1 MLNKDAP
8 TSKTAPSPLPA
19 VLVLGACIVLAGMD
33 VTAKYLAALG
43 VPVLMVIWGRYFFHT
58 VVTFVVYM
66 GAKRSLGFLRSHRPR
81 LQLIRAGALFIA
93 TSCFYVAIT
102 KMQLADAAAIQF
114 LAPVLVTAFSGLFLG
129 ERVGVRR
136 WSAVAIAFAG
146 VMVVARPGSDA
157 IGAWGLLPLLTAVLL
172 AIYMI
177 VTRMVRV
184 GENPDATT
192 FYTTA
197 VGAIVLSAVVVTDW
211 QPLDNFQW
219 GLMLV
224 MGSAGAIGHFLLVRA
239 FHQAEAS
246 VLAPFTYAQV
256 VGAIIWGYVVF
267 GDVPSPWTFLGTS
280 MIVGS
285 GIYVWYREM
294 TIAGRAS

>member
-1 MLNKDAP
+1 MLNKGTP
-8 TSKTAPSPLPA
+8 ISKPAPSALPA
-19 VLVLGACIVLAGMD
+19 LLLIGACIILAGMD

-43 VPVLMVIWGRYFFHT
+43 VPVLMVVWGRYFFHT
-58 VVTFVVYM
+58 VVTFIVYVA
-66 GAKRSLGFLRSHRPR
+66 AKRSLSFLHSRRPK

-129 ERVGVRR
+129 ERVGFRR
-136 WSAVAIAFAG
+136 WSAVAVAFAG
-146 VMVVARPGSDA
+146 VIVVARPGSGA
-157 IGAWGLLPLLTAVLL
+157 IGVWGLLPLVTTMLL
-172 AIYMI
+172 AIYLI
-177 VTRMVRV
+177 LTRMVRI

-197 VGAIVLSAVVVTDW
+197 VGAVVLSAAVMSDW
-211 QPLDNFQW
+211 QALNDFQW
-219 GLMLV
+219 GLMLL
-224 MGSAGAIGHFLLVRA
+224 MGSAGALGHFLLVRA
-239 FHQAEAS
+239 FHEAEAS
-246 VLAPFTYAQV
+246 VLAPFTYSQV
-256 VGAIIWGYVVF
+256 VGAIIWGYIVF

-280 MIVGS
+280 MIMGS

-294 TIAGRAS
+294 TISGRAS

>member
-8 TSKTAPSPLPA
+8 TQLPAPSAFPA
-19 VLVLGACIVLAGMD
+19 LLVIGACLVLAGMD

-43 VPVLMVIWGRYFFHT
+43 VPVLMIVWGRYFFHT
-58 VVTFVVYM
+58 VVTFIVYVA
-66 GAKRSLGFLRSHRPR
+66 AKRSLSFMRSHRPK
-81 LQLIRAGALFIA
+81 LQLIRAGALFLA

-136 WSAVAIAFAG
+136 WSAVAVAFAG
-146 VMVVARPGSDA
+146 VMVVARPGSGA
-157 IGAWGLLPLLTAVLL
+157 IGVWGLLPLVTAMLF

-177 VTRMVRV
+177 VTRMVRI

-197 VGAIVLSAVVVTDW
+197 VGAVVLSAAVLADW
-211 QPLDNFQW
+211 QVLDNFQW
-219 GLMLV
+219 GLMLL
-224 MGSAGAIGHFLLVRA
+224 MGSAGAVGHFLLVRA
-239 FHQAEAS
+239 FHEAEAS
-246 VLAPFTYAQV
+246 VLAPFTYTQV
-256 VGAIIWGYVVF
+256 VGAIVWGYIVF
-267 GDVPSPWTFLGTS
+267 GDVPSLWTFLGTS

-294 TIAGRAS
+294 TMAGRAS

>member
-1 MLNKDAP
+1 MP
-8 TSKTAPSPLPA
+8 RTAPSALPA
-19 VLVLGACIVLAGMD
+19 LLVIGACIVLAGMD
-33 VTAKYLAALG
+33 VTAKYLAAIG
-43 VPVLMVIWGRYFFHT
+43 VPVLMIVWGRYFFHT
-58 VVTFVVYM
+58 VVTFIVYVT
-66 GAKRSLGFLRSHRPR
+66 AKRSLGFLHSHRPK

-129 ERVGVRR
+129 ERVGIRR
-136 WSAVAIAFAG
+136 WSAVVVAFAG
-146 VMVVARPGSDA
+146 VMVVARPGSGA
-157 IGAWGLLPLLTAVLL
+157 IGIWGLLPLLTAMLF

-197 VGAIVLSAVVVTDW
+197 VGAIVLSAAVLADW
-211 QPLDNFQW
+211 QVLDNFQW

-224 MGSAGAIGHFLLVRA
+224 MGCAGAIGHFLLVRA
-239 FHQAEAS
+239 FHEAEAS
-246 VLAPFTYAQV
+246 VLAPFTYTQV
-256 VGAIIWGYVVF
+256 VGAIIWGYIVF
-267 GDVPSPWTFLGTS
+267 GDVPSPWTFLGTA

-294 TIAGRAS
+294 TITGRSS